1 MNHLA
6 IKRKHVLGDLY
17 NSCEVSESIPVFIED
32 QMDEP
37 VGYADSSLGV
47 YVDAFL
53 FHLPEDVCK
62 KLSTGHY
69 KFGLDYDLSGNKN
82 KVKLNH
88 ILLVSNKPAAVS
100 RRIIE
105 SSTPKE

>member
-17 NSCEVSESIPVFIED
+17 NNCEVSESIPVYLD
-32 QMDEP
+32 DKPDEP
-37 VGYADSSLGV
+37 IGTADSSLGK

-62 KLSTGHY
+62 RLSSGHY
-69 KFGLDYDLSGNKN
+69 QFGLDYDLSDNKN
-82 KVKLNH
+82 KIKLNH
-88 ILLVSNKPAAVS
+88 ILLIAYKAPAAK
-100 RRIIE
+100 RRNE
-105 SSTPKE
+105 SLSAKE

>member
-17 NSCEVSESIPVFIED
+17 NSCEVSESIPVYINDNLE
-32 QMDEP
+32 EP
-37 VGYADSSLGV
+37 IGTADSSLGV

-69 KFGLDYDLSGNKN
+69 QFGLDYDVSDDKN

-88 ILLVSNKPAAVS
+88 ILLVANKPVAVG
-100 RRIIE
+100 RRSE
-105 SSTPKE
+105 ATKQKE